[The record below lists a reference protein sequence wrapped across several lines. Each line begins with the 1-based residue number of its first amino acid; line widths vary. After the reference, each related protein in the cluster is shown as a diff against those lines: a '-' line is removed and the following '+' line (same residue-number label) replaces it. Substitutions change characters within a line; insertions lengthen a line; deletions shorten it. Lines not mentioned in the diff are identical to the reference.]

1 MMRLIPPPDNSLYAP
16 KGRRRVPV
24 PRDLAEHRPIV
35 PYDDG
40 SEFAGQL
47 DLVHRAA
54 AVLIRDPLR
63 DLALAV
69 RALTY
74 EQVWQN
80 RTQRSRDHHGAWSMS
95 AVLIGRSRSGA

>member
-40 SEFAGQL
+40 SELAGEL
-47 DLVHRAA
+47 DLVHGAA
-54 AVLIRDPLR
+54 GALVHDPIRDV
-63 DLALAV
+63 ALAIEGLSYEQKRQV
-69 RALTY
+69 AVGLRTSMTRLNGWAALTL
-74 EQVWQN
+74 EAQ
-80 RTQRSRDHHGAWSMS
+80 A
-95 AVLIGRSRSGA
+95 

>member
-74 EQVWQN
+74 EQKRQVAAGL
-80 RTQRSRDHHGAWSMS
+80 RTSVARLTAWADLVLEARS
-95 AVLIGRSRSGA
+95 